1 MRKTCSNRKN
11 TQNTKHLSYAQE
23 CRQNVGIRRGK
34 GESGLG
40 RCGKEW
46 KKAGGLWIGA
56 KNVYGL

>member
-1 MRKTCSNRKN
+1 MLR
-11 TQNTKHLSYAQE
+11 
-23 CRQNVGIRRGK
+23 NVDKMWVLEGGK